1 MCLIRK
7 YQRFIKN
14 FLFVWYYLLK
24 KVDFFL
30 YLPGSCRGLSFGT
43 WEDLKKSKFLSISEK
58 GMRRVLDFVDYNK
71 ILSIW
76 ATWSIILEQK
86 TSLFLV

>member
-1 MCLIRK
+1 MRK
-7 YQRFIKN
+7 YQRFDKV

-43 WEDLKKSKFLSISEK
+43 LEDLIKSKFLSISEK
-58 GMRRVLDFVDYNK
+58 GMRQVLDFLDYNK
-71 ILSIW
+71 ILNILTTSL
-76 ATWSIILEQK
+76 IIFDFK
-86 TSLFLV
+86 TSLFTV